1 MGFEVSFSFPF
12 LVLLF
17 SVLYILIS
25 FPGGVLQDKDKKL
38 ILGSCLSS
46 HAPSGRKKKKK
57 KDSQGM
63 SFRSEPLFKG
73 QEERNALGSQAE
85 NFKRN
90 PSEM

>member
-1 MGFEVSFSFPF
+1 MLRQEE
-12 LVLLF
+12 
-17 SVLYILIS
+17 
-25 FPGGVLQDKDKKL
+25 K
-38 ILGSCLSS
+38 
-46 HAPSGRKKKKK
+46 KKKKK